1 MKRVLVIIV
10 TFNGLKW
17 ADKCF
22 TSLRKSDFP
31 VDVFVVDNGSSDG
44 TPEYVRE
51 HFPEVML
58 HCTGENYGFGKA
70 NNIGLA
76 HALSEGYDYVYLLN
90 QDAWVQPDT
99 IGSLIKAME
108 TDPSYGI
115 LSPLQMTASMTA
127 PDPRFAAKCLDG
139 PVGTYLK
146 GRIYDVS
153 FVMAAHW
160 LISRSCIETV
170 GGFSPAFRHYGED
183 DNYIHRAVYHGFK
196 VGFCGGVHAVHDRD
210 MRPCTRTSAM
220 RLKCVASVVKVS
232 NPLNCPA
239 VRAVLQ
245 PLELLA
251 ISVIRLSTDVLLYIP
266 AFVRSLPKLLRLRKE
281 SMGRG
286 AFLGGTMGKNE

>member
-31 VDVFVVDNGSSDG
+31 VDIFVVDNGSSDG

>member
-108 TDPSYGI
+108 ADPSYGI
-115 LSPLQMTASMTA
+115 LSPLQMTASMQT
-127 PDPRFAAKCLDG
+127 PDPRFALKCLDR
-139 PVGTYLK
+139 PAETYVR

-160 LISRSCIETV
+160 LISRRCVETV

-286 AFLGGTMGKNE
+286 AFLGGTMGNNE

>member
-90 QDAWVQPDT
+90 QDAWVFPDT
-99 IGSLIKAME
+99 FPALVAAME
-108 TDPSYGI
+108 ANPEYGV
-115 LSPLQMTASMTA
+115 LSPVQVTASLER
-127 PDPRFAAKCLDG
+127 PDPRFAVKCLKK
-139 PVGTYLK
+139 PVDDYESGK
-146 GRIYDVS
+146 IYDVP

-160 LISRSCIETV
+160 MISRKCLETV

-183 DNYIHRAVYHGFK
+183 DNYLHRALFHGFK
-196 VGFCGGVHAVHDRD
+196 VGFLAGTCAVHDREL
-210 MRPCTRTSAM
+210 RPMSKKASM

>member
-286 AFLGGTMGKNE
+286 AFLDGTMGKNE

>member
-31 VDVFVVDNGSSDG
+31 VEVFVVDNGSSDG
-44 TPEYVRE
+44 TPEYIGE
-51 HFPEVML
+51 HFPEVVL

-70 NNIGLA
+70 NNIGLEY
-76 HALSEGYDYVYLLN
+76 ALSEGYDYVYLLN

-99 IGSLIKAME
+99 VGCLIDAME

-127 PDPRFAAKCLDG
+127 PDPRFAAKCLDR

-160 LISRSCIETV
+160 LISRRCVETV

-196 VGFCGGVHAVHDRD
+196 VGFAGGVHAVHDRD
-210 MRPCTRTSAM
+210 SRPQSRSSAM

-239 VRAVLQ
+239 VRVFLQ
-245 PLELLA
+245 PVELLA
-251 ISVIRLSTDVLLYIP
+251 ISVLRRSKDVLSYIP
-266 AFVRSLPKLLRLRKE
+266 VFVKSLPQLLRLRRE
-281 SMGRG
+281 SMSKG
-286 AFLGGTMGKNE
+286 AFLGGAMRKNQ

>member
-10 TFNGLKW
+10 TYNGLKW

-22 TSLRKSDFP
+22 SSLRESDFP

-70 NNIGLA
+70 NNIGLEY
-76 HALSEGYDYVYLLN
+76 ALAEGYDYVYLLN

-99 IGSLIKAME
+99 IGCLVEAME
-108 TDPSYGI
+108 TDPTYGI
-115 LSPLQMTASMTA
+115 LSPLQMTASMQA
-127 PDPRFAAKCLDG
+127 PDSRFAVKSLDR
-139 PVGTYLK
+139 PAETYVKGT
-146 GRIYDVS
+146 IYDVP

-160 LISRSCIETV
+160 LISRSCVETV

-196 VGFCGGVHAVHDRD
+196 VGFCGGVYAVHDRE
-210 MRPCTRTSAM
+210 MRPYSRSSAM
-220 RLKCVASVVKVS
+220 LLKCVASVVKVS
-232 NPLNCPA
+232 NPLNCLA
-239 VRAVLQ
+239 VRIFLQ
-245 PLELLA
+245 PMELLA
-251 ISVIRLSTDVLLYIP
+251 ISVLRCSKDVLSYIP
-266 AFVRSLPKLLRLRKE
+266 VFIKSLPQLLRLRRE
-281 SMGRG
+281 SMSRG
-286 AFLGGTMGKNE
+286 AFLGGVMGKNQ

>member
-108 TDPSYGI
+108 ADPSYGI
-115 LSPLQMTASMTA
+115 LSPLQMTASMQT
-127 PDPRFAAKCLDG
+127 PDPRFALKCLDR
-139 PVGTYLK
+139 PAETYVR

-160 LISRSCIETV
+160 LISRRCVETV
-170 GGFSPAFRHYGED
+170 GGFSPAYRHYGED

-286 AFLGGTMGKNE
+286 AFLGGTMGNNE

>member
-1 MKRVLVIIV
+1 
-10 TFNGLKW
+10 
-17 ADKCF
+17 
-22 TSLRKSDFP
+22 
-31 VDVFVVDNGSSDG
+31 
-44 TPEYVRE
+44 
-51 HFPEVML
+51 
-58 HCTGENYGFGKA
+58 
-70 NNIGLA
+70 
-76 HALSEGYDYVYLLN
+76 
-90 QDAWVQPDT
+90 
-99 IGSLIKAME
+99 ME
-108 TDPSYGI
+108 AEPSYGI

-127 PDPRFAAKCLDG
+127 PDPRFAAKCLDR

-146 GRIYDVS
+146 GRIYDVP

-160 LISRSCIETV
+160 LISRRCVETV

-210 MRPCTRTSAM
+210 MRPCTRTSVM

-286 AFLGGTMGKNE
+286 AFLGGTMGKK

>member
-1 MKRVLVIIV
+1 MKKVLVIIV

-51 HFPEVML
+51 HFPEVKL
-58 HCTGENYGFGKA
+58 YCTGENYGFGKA
-70 NNIGLA
+70 NNIGLEY
-76 HALSEGYDYVYLLN
+76 ALSEEYDYVYLLN

-99 IGSLIKAME
+99 ISCLVEAME
-108 TDPSYGI
+108 ADPSYGI

-127 PDPRFAAKCLDG
+127 PDPRFAAKCLDR

-146 GRIYDVS
+146 GRIYDVP

-160 LISRSCIETV
+160 LISRRCVETV

-286 AFLGGTMGKNE
+286 AFLDGTMGKNE

>member
-115 LSPLQMTASMTA
+115 LSPLQMTASMQT
-127 PDPRFAAKCLDG
+127 PDPRFALKCLDR

-160 LISRSCIETV
+160 LISRRCVETV